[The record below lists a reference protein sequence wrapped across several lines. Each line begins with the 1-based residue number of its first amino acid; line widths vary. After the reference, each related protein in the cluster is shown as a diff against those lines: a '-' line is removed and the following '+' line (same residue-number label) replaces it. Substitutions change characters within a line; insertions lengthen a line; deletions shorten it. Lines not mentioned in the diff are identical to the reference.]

1 MMSTRNSFESKNRIC
16 RFS

>member
-1 MMSTRNSFESKNRIC
+1 MSTKNSFESKNRIC